1 MSEQKNIL
9 GKQYQELYSNYY
21 SEPQDLQRKR
31 EISAEQTVDCMR
43 EALSGKSFRKLL
55 DVGAG
60 DGNVL
65 TQLSRQKFVD
75 ELYAVEISESGVAAI
90 KAKPLPQVRD
100 VQLFDGYKI
109 PYPDKFFDLAIAVH
123 VLEHV
128 EHERL
133 FLQELNRVAR
143 HLYVEVPLEHGLG
156 VQRSISNGK
165 KFGHINFYTIDTLR
179 GLLESS
185 GLKVLG
191 YKVVTASLE
200 YEQHMSG
207 RAKGWLK
214 NTIRK
219 TALAAAP
226 GLAPWC
232 LIYNGYAYCECD

>member
-1 MSEQKNIL
+1 MSEQKKIL
-9 GKQYQELYSNYY
+9 GQQYQDLYSNYY
-21 SEPQDLQRKR
+21 SESQDLQRKR

-43 EALSGKSFRKLL
+43 EALSGKSFHKLL

-65 TQLSRQKFVD
+65 MQLSKQKFVD

-90 KAKPLPQVRD
+90 KAKALPQLRD

-143 HLYVEVPLEHGLG
+143 HLYIEVPLEHGLRI
-156 VQRSISNGK
+156 QRSISNGK
-165 KFGHINFYTIDTLR
+165 KFGHINFYTIDALR

-185 GLKVLG
+185 GLKVMG
-191 YKVVTASLE
+191 SKVVPSSLK
-200 YEQHMSG
+200 YEQNLSG
-207 RAKGWLK
+207 RATGLLK
-214 NTIRK
+214 HVIRK
-219 TALAAAP
+219 SALAAAP
-226 GLAPWC
+226 GIAPWFI
-232 LIYNGYAYCECD
+232 IYNGYAYCVCA